1 MEKIVVFFET
11 VKAERIWQILALSK
25 LGAYEQISSGMIA
38 LEKPVVEN
46 NLFPTKGYRQIL

>member
-11 VKAERIWQILALSK
+11 VKAERIWQILAFSK